1 MSYAGCYTLDLYCDN
16 PDCDRKGFGPD
27 QYTAETGATC
37 RRNARQR
44 GWLITADRQLCPAC
58 SGKKPKPK
66 TTSRGSLGVD
76 KIIEQ
81 AIKDGA
87 ESVPVREIFKRSKM
101 KVGRE

>member
-1 MSYAGCYTLDLYCDN
+1 MHANEAGSS
-16 PDCDRKGFGPD
+16 PPIASSAPR
-27 QYTAETGATC
+27 A
-37 RRNARQR
+37 
-44 GWLITADRQLCPAC
+44 

-87 ESVPVREIFKRSKM
+87 ELVPVREIFKRSKM